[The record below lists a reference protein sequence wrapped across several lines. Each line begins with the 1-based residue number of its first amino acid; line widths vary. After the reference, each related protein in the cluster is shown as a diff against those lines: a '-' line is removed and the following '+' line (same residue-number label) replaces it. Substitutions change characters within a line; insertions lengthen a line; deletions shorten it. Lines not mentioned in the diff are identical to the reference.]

1 MSEEQTFS
9 TLRFASEAKRITN
22 HAKVNEIL
30 DEQGQISRLKK
41 EMEALRKELEE
52 QKKINTNEM
61 LEEMKETL
69 EKERNEKEEKMK
81 ESKMVE
87 TNVQNRNMDSE
98 GLED

>member
-41 EMEALRKELEE
+41 EMEALKKELEE
-52 QKKINTNEM
+52 
-61 LEEMKETL
+61 
-69 EKERNEKEEKMK
+69 
-81 ESKMVE
+81 
-87 TNVQNRNMDSE
+87 
-98 GLED
+98 

>member
-9 TLRFASEAKRITN
+9 TLRFASEAKKITN

-41 EMEALRKELEE
+41 EMEELKRELEA

-81 ESKMVE
+81 EMNE
-87 TNVQNRNMDSE
+87 MSE
-98 GLED
+98 LLK

>member
-61 LEEMKETL
+61 LEEMTTSISCRYY
-69 EKERNEKEEKMK
+69 EKPRSLYSNIY
-81 ESKMVE
+81 
-87 TNVQNRNMDSE
+87 
-98 GLED
+98 